1 MAKMAGMAK
10 IVFDKLHGRL
20 GGFTLAVI
28 LLMVCSVATAAPV
41 TAKLDRSSAVV
52 GETITLTLQ
61 TSDTDQSLDTDLS
74 VLQVDFDVLN
84 RRSETQM
91 SFVNGRQTASVRL
104 VITLEPKH
112 QGNLLIPALKFPGA
126 RSSPISIKVSAAPAL
141 APGDVEP
148 VFIEVTVHP
157 ETGPYYVLSQISLM
171 VRIFYQTNLTEA
183 AINPPAP
190 EQASVRLLD
199 EVPYQADRNGE
210 RYRVLERRYAIFPER
225 SGTLTIPAMQLSG
238 RLIERPSDRLWQPKV
253 RGRRVR
259 VESEPLTLEISPRP
273 AAYTGDFW
281 LPARRIMLSQQI
293 SDNEKLHVGEPV
305 TRTVILDAVGL
316 EEHMLE
322 EPVWPEVPA
331 SRIYPDQPQGISR
344 DDGEWVL
351 GHKEFRYAIVPEE
364 AGELVLPEIRLDWWD
379 TVANRQRTAVLPE
392 HRINVLPSEL
402 SPVASVLPP
411 ATGVMP
417 EVSIGTSAENAA
429 LSSETLLWKTM
440 TGVLALL
447 WLLTLFFYFHRR
459 PDAAAPTGKNGT
471 ASLGEKELLKHFQQ
485 ACQKG
490 DASAAR
496 KDLGQWIRNY
506 APQAMRGNMGDFGT
520 ACGDVKLQTAI
531 AELDVSG
538 FADDKAG
545 AWKGDALWAAFKRWQ
560 KQANGSKNSEI
571 GDKPDL
577 YSS

>member
-1 MAKMAGMAK
+1 M
-10 IVFDKLHGRL
+10 VFNKLHGQSGR
-20 GGFTLAVI
+20 FALAVV
-28 LLMVCSVATAAPV
+28 LLMVCSVASAAPV
-41 TAKLDRSSAVV
+41 TASLDRSSAVV
-52 GETITLTLQ
+52 GETVTLTLQ

-74 VLQVDFDVLN
+74 VLQADFDVLN

-91 SFVNGRQTASVRL
+91 SFINGRQTASVRL

-112 QGNLLIPALKFPGA
+112 QGNLLIPALQFPGA
-126 RSSPISIKVSAAPAL
+126 KSAPVYLKVSAAPAL
-141 APGDVEP
+141 APGAAEP

-157 ETGPYYVLSQISLM
+157 ESGPYYVLSQLSLM
-171 VRIFYQTNLTEA
+171 VRIFYQANLTEA

-225 SGTLTIPAMQLSG
+225 SGTLTIPPMQLSG
-238 RLIERPSDRLWQPKV
+238 RLIERPSGRLWQPKV

-259 VESEPLTLEISPRP
+259 VESDPLTLEISPRP

-281 LPARRIMLSQQI
+281 LPARRITLSQQI
-293 SDNEKLHVGEPV
+293 SDNEKLQVGEPV

-316 EEHMLE
+316 EENMLE

-351 GHKEFRYAIVPEE
+351 GHKEFRYAIVPEQ

-379 TVANRQRTAVLPE
+379 TIANRQRTAILPE
-392 HRINVLPSEL
+392 YRLVVLPSEL
-402 SPVASVLPP
+402 SRTASVLPP
-411 ATGVMP
+411 ATGIMP
-417 EVSIGTSAENAA
+417 GVSIGTSAENAGM
-429 LSSETLLWKTM
+429 SGKTLLWKTT
-440 TGVLALL
+440 TGVFALL
-447 WLLTLFFYFHRR
+447 WLLTLFFYFRR
-459 PDAAAPTGKNGT
+459 GPVIVAPTAKDGE
-471 ASLGEKELLKHFQQ
+471 ASLGEKELVKQIQ
-485 ACQKG
+485 RACQKG
-490 DASAAR
+490 DAPAAR
-496 KDLGQWIRNY
+496 KCLGQWIRNY
-506 APQAMRGNMGDFGT
+506 APPTMRGNMRDFGAT
-520 ACGDVKLQTAI
+520 CGEGTLQAAI
-531 AELDVSG
+531 TELDVCG
-538 FADDKAG
+538 FADDNAG
-545 AWKGDALWAAFKRWQ
+545 AWKGNDLWTAFKCWK
-560 KQANGSKNSEI
+560 KQANESKKSEI

>member
-1 MAKMAGMAK
+1 MAKMG
-10 IVFDKLHGRL
+10 FNKLHGQL

-28 LLMVCSVATAAPV
+28 LLMFCSVATAAPV

-52 GETITLTLQ
+52 GETVTLTLQ

-74 VLQVDFDVLN
+74 VLQADFDVLN

-112 QGNLLIPALKFPGA
+112 QGNLLIPALKFPGV
-126 RSSPISIKVSAAPAL
+126 SSNPINLKVSAAPAL

-157 ETGPYYVLSQISLM
+157 ETGPYYVLSQVSLM
-171 VRIFYQTNLTEA
+171 VRIFYQANLTEA
-183 AINPPAP
+183 AINPPSPA
-190 EQASVRLLD
+190 QASVRLLD

-273 AAYTGDFW
+273 AGYTGDFW

-316 EEHMLE
+316 EENMLE
-322 EPVWPEVPA
+322 EPAWPEIPA

-351 GHKEFRYAIVPEE
+351 GHKEFRYAVVPEE

-379 TVANRQRTAVLPE
+379 TIANRQRTAVLPE
-392 HRINVLPSEL
+392 HRVNVLPSEL
-402 SPVASVLPP
+402 SEAASALPP
-411 ATGVMP
+411 ATGIMP
-417 EVSIGTSAENAA
+417 DISVGTSAGNAT
-429 LSSETLLWKTM
+429 LSGKTLLWKTT
-440 TGVLALL
+440 TGMFAFL
-447 WLLTLFFYFHRR
+447 WLLTLFVYFRR
-459 PDAAAPTGKNGT
+459 GPVIAEPTGKNGV
-471 ASLGEKELLKHFQQ
+471 ASLGEKELLKQIQH

-490 DASAAR
+490 DAPSAR

-506 APQAMRGNMGDFGT
+506 APPSMRGNMRDFGS
-520 ACGDVKLQTAI
+520 ACGERTLQTAI
-531 AELDVSG
+531 AELDVCG
-538 FADDKAG
+538 FADDNAG
-545 AWKGDALWAAFKRWQ
+545 AWKGNDLWAAFKRWQ
-560 KQANGSKNSEI
+560 KQANGSKRVEI
-571 GDKPDL
+571 GDKPNL
-577 YSS
+577 YAS